1 MTDSIVVESEL
12 IIQIKE
18 GNRMAFDI
26 LVSQYKEKA
35 FALAF
40 SIVGNVEDTKDIT
53 QEAFIRVYNGIGKF
67 RQEASFSTWFYRTLV
82 NLSKDYLRKTKYTEH
97 PLSKRLIKDE
107 EKGVLF
113 QIKDLKYS
121 PEGLVLNRELNQM
134 INLAISKLPQ
144 KQRLAFILKH
154 LQGIKTDEI
163 ARILNCAQAT
173 VKVHLFRAVRN
184 LQRDLQPYL
193 KEIG

>member
-97 PLSKRLIKDE
+97 PLSKRLIKDG